1 MFFNNLKMI
10 WKVSVLLVLLG
21 AVSIGGAA
29 YSGRQMIEIDRLYNT
44 LIEGPQAST
53 LALAR
58 ATRFSASIAE
68 SVYDL
73 ITASTDAQ
81 NTQALAAIDTR
92 RQMTLTRMD
101 DAARTAP
108 VWASQIGAL
117 KAEFLRAMDG
127 SCRDV
132 IQQAER
138 AQTPEENQKAADVM
152 RAACSPLLSQFT
164 ANATKVNEQIIAS
177 VAAQGAEASRAAQ
190 QTNVMTLAGISAAT
204 LAVIALAVFLVR
216 RGIVA
221 PVSGLIRTMAD
232 MGQGRLSESV
242 PGTGR
247 KDEIGAIAQ
256 ALEGFRAQL
265 LEAERLRQASS
276 AREEAERE
284 RLMAREKLSE
294 AFVTQMRTLASR
306 FAASSGEVADSAR
319 NLSATAE
326 QTARQAQAVAAAAEE
341 AASNVQTVAASS
353 EELAASV
360 REITGQVTHSANVA
374 DVAYSEAASSNE
386 RIKALATAA
395 SAIGDVIA
403 LIKGIADQTNLLA
416 LNATIESARA
426 GEAGRGFAVVAS
438 EVKELAAQ
446 TARATE
452 EIAAKVSEIQ
462 SATDGTVSS
471 MSEIIRVVTDMKQIS
486 SGIASAVEEQGAATG
501 EIAHNCQQAATGTQ
515 QVTENIGGVGQAADM
530 TGSAST
536 QLLVLS
542 EALST
547 QATDLG
553 RIVDQFVTDLA
564 TI

>member
-1 MFFNNLKMI
+1 MI

-29 YSGRQMIEIDRLYNT
+29 YSGRQMTEIDRLYGA
-44 LIEGPQAST
+44 LIDGPQSST

-58 ATRFSASIAE
+58 ATRYSASIAE

-73 ITASTDAQ
+73 ITASSDAQ
-81 NTQALAAIDTR
+81 NAQALAAIDTR
-92 RQMTLTRMD
+92 RQLTLSRLD

-108 VWASQIGAL
+108 VWASQINAL
-117 KAEFLRAMDG
+117 KAEFLRAVEG
-127 SCRDV
+127 PCRDV
-132 IQQAER
+132 IQQAVR

-152 RAACSPLLSQFT
+152 RSACSPLLSQLT

-177 VAAQGAEASRAAQ
+177 VEAQSAEASRAAQ

-204 LAVIALAVFLVR
+204 LAVIALAVILVR

-221 PVSGLIRTMAD
+221 PVSGVIHAMAD
-232 MGQGRLSESV
+232 MGQGRLSEAV
-242 PGTGR
+242 QGTTR

-276 AREEAERE
+276 EREEAERA

-294 AFVTQMRTLASR
+294 AFVAQMRTLASR

-326 QTARQAQAVAAAAEE
+326 QTSRQAQAVAAAAEE
-341 AASNVQTVAASS
+341 AATNVQTVAASS

-374 DVAYSEAASSNE
+374 DVAYSEAASSND
-386 RIKALATAA
+386 RIKVLATAA

-426 GEAGRGFAVVAS
+426 GEAGKGFAVVAS

-515 QVTENIGGVGQAADM
+515 QVTENIGGVGQAAEM

-542 EALST
+542 EALSS

-564 TI
+564 RI